1 MFVSSIEGF
10 QELTMD
16 FSMTIYF
23 RQWWRDSRLAYGD
36 MYHRDSVTI
45 GGDILKQ
52 IWLPDTHFEYEKKP
66 KDRTRDHVFLL
77 KLWRDGTIMWSRSDS
92 ITTTCAMDL
101 RSYPMDTQRC
111 NFSIESFG
119 YPINDVV
126 YKWRLGRSDED
137 IKVKQDLALTKFT
150 LWKIQTFTKI
160 SHYVTGSFSGIVAEF
175 TMTRRA
181 LYYVIQIFL
190 PCAMIVF
197 LSWISFWID
206 SHSTPA
212 RIALGI
218 TTVLSMTTLL
228 FGVQSSLPKV
238 PYVKS
243 LDVYMFVSFTLVFA
257 SLIEYACVH
266 YNITKKDRA
275 VFQVAQQQKQT
286 HMEKATGNKE
296 TVRLLRRMKGQS
308 MNFKMAAFGRLG
320 PTSKSSTEAAAWS
333 AVNLVPSALDG
344 KSVPSDENLV
354 PRVNLVDRYSRVLF
368 PSFFLVFN
376 IIYWPIYML

>member
-1 MFVSSIEGF
+1 MDVFCLVMLVIFCCGHVVHSRPSNKQEHGKLRNDTASGNFTASQNKSFVSQKLDEKNVNNKVRHLDASEMLKILLKNYDRRIRPGLEEGPVEVQVNMFVSSIEGF

-197 LSWISFWID
+197 LSW
-206 SHSTPA
+206 
-212 RIALGI
+212 
-218 TTVLSMTTLL
+218 
-228 FGVQSSLPKV
+228 
-238 PYVKS
+238 S
-243 LDVYMFVSFTLVFA
+243 LDARSYRSRDHNCTIDDDTSFRRPIVPAKGPVCQVPGCLHVCVVHAGLCVSDRVRMRALQ
-257 SLIEYACVH
+257 H
-266 YNITKKDRA
+266 HKKRQGG
-275 VFQVAQQQKQT
+275 VP
-286 HMEKATGNKE
+286 
-296 TVRLLRRMKGQS
+296 
-308 MNFKMAAFGRLG
+308 GR
-320 PTSKSSTEAAAWS
+320 PATEAD
-333 AVNLVPSALDG
+333 PHG
-344 KSVPSDENLV
+344 EGH
-354 PRVNLVDRYSRVLF
+354 R
-368 PSFFLVFN
+368 
-376 IIYWPIYML
+376 